1 MKIIKVVYFTENG
14 KMTLQKL
21 KEAEVQFIF
30 EEKEADADLKQWT
43 KEAFEMHLPIL
54 FIGATGIAVRAIAPF
69 VESKLTDSPVL
80 VMDELGK
87 NVIPILSGHFGGA
100 NEIATEIAAL
110 AGANA
115 IITTATDINNVFAV
129 DVFAKVNGLKIT
141 DKDKI
146 KIVSSKVLKG
156 EKLKL
161 TQTDD
166 AIEIDELRLEPKRLV
181 LGMGCKKDK
190 PFEDLKAF
198 LNEFYT
204 DQELKDNLYAI
215 CSIDVKERETGL
227 IKLAQYYGAE
237 FLTFSAEELKNAP
250 GEYQESDFVNETV
263 GVGNVCE
270 RAAVLGAGKDSTLI
284 KNKSA
289 KNGMTFA
296 EARREK
302 IDLKME
308 RKWQDIFI

>member
-54 FIGATGIAVRAIAPF
+54 FIGATGIAVRTIAPF
-69 VESKLTDSPVL
+69 VESKLTDSSVL

-237 FLTFSAEELKNAP
+237 FLTFSAEELKNVP
-250 GEYQESDFVNETV
+250 GKYQESDFVNETV

-284 KNKSA
+284 KNKIA

-308 RKWQDIFI
+308 KKWQDIFI